1 MAPVPLLI
9 STNNYNIQQTI
20 ILRELLNSN
29 TRQILLFTLRDMIQS
44 QEKKKEKKKPL
55 TWPVL
60 YLTKILN
67 YLKK

>member
-44 QEKKKEKKKPL
+44 QEKKKEKKPL

-60 YLTKILN
+60 YLTKVLN
-67 YLKK
+67 YFKK

>member
-44 QEKKKEKKKPL
+44 QEKKRKKKPL
-55 TWPVL
+55 TWPDL